1 MKSHTG
7 VPENE
12 QVLEGQFVCFF
23 RDLRNRLLQLVKG
36 LHVNDTSLVWMS
48 IISIGPPVSWNTG
61 QPGRAEWEYVFLC
74 LPE

>member
-36 LHVNDTSLVWMS
+36 LHVDDTSLVWTS
-48 IISIGPPVSWNTG
+48 TNLY
-61 QPGRAEWEYVFLC
+61 RATSLLEYRSTR
-74 LPE
+74 ES